1 MEAVVGGWEGEAGGA
16 GWRWRLG
23 ERGWEGEDGSG
34 GWEREAG
41 GGGCE
46 GEARAQPPHQITVGI
61 WQASG
66 TEWVL
71 NSYFERMNG

>member
-1 MEAVVGGWEGEAGGA
+1 MEAGGGGWEGEAGGG

-23 ERGWEGEDGSG
+23 ERGWEGEAGDG
-34 GWEREAG
+34 GW
-41 GGGCE
+41 E
-46 GEARAQPPHQITVGI
+46 GEARAQPPHQTTVGV

-71 NSYFERMNG
+71 NSYFERMNA